1 MAMTCGWRILWSSRR
16 QIRRKRLLRRKR
28 VLPRQ
33 SRRNNKRGGRAAET
47 LELGFLRRARFPCP
61 RDLVLLSFLV
71 VLSRLFV
78 FLPALLSAF
87 GCSLLF
93 FSVLG
98 RSHIFFFSLGRGCAL
113 RFLKLMRVIGI
124 LVHPSRR
131 NKFHIGLLWLLLWSP
146 RLIRLLLRWDAPRL
160 RCVLISPGRRSNFHS
175 GLQLLLLGSAQL
187 IHLLRRRDAPGLRG
201 ALISPGRRSNF
212 HSGLQLLLLG

>member
-33 SRRNNKRGGRAAET
+33 NRRNNKRGGRAAET

-78 FLPALLSAF
+78 FLPPPLSTFAW
-87 GCSLLF
+87 SVPLF
-93 FSVLG
+93 S
-98 RSHIFFFSLGRGCAL
+98 IPCRG
-113 RFLKLMRVIGI
+113 
-124 LVHPSRR
+124 
-131 NKFHIGLLWLLLWSP
+131 
-146 RLIRLLLRWDAPRL
+146 
-160 RCVLISPGRRSNFHS
+160 
-175 GLQLLLLGSAQL
+175 
-187 IHLLRRRDAPGLRG
+187 
-201 ALISPGRRSNF
+201 
-212 HSGLQLLLLG
+212 